1 LRFDE
6 NFENVLPDSSR
17 NNASQQSPNR
27 IQKMSRWIRPQQ
39 LITVGITIQE
49 QIEWAE
55 LGLSVYDTKGRRI
68 IEYEQK
74 SILPSGCKY
83 LTSTDFFYAGDTFQ
97 YCRWNETHEF
107 FTKFQFSR
115 DELVQFLQAPKPLL
129 PREIANELSL
139 SMSSNQ
145 SDDDIIN
152 KIEHKKK
159 NSPPLLNSIYTPG
172 LGQLLGIQPSFSINT
187 PTQAQ
192 QINTDNH
199 PNDAIT
205 PGKGQQDTSKATE
218 GRAIKTALAWA
229 LDLEIAVAL
238 AVECA
243 ELQKPKSTEQ
253 HRTIWKKRCSEKGI
267 HSPRKE
273 AFAAF
278 RRGLPA
284 HLKMEKS

>member
-1 LRFDE
+1 M
-6 NFENVLPDSSR
+6 N
-17 NNASQQSPNR
+17 
-27 IQKMSRWIRPQQ
+27 RWIRPQQ

-68 IEYEQK
+68 IEYEKK

-97 YCRWNETHEF
+97 YCRWDETHEF

-115 DELVQFLQAPKPLL
+115 DELVRFLQAPKPLL
-129 PREIANELSL
+129 PLEIANIISSL
-139 SMSSNQ
+139 MK
-145 SDDDIIN
+145 SDPSDEDIRN
-152 KIEHKKK
+152 KIEHKKES
-159 NSPPLLNSIYTPG
+159 SPPLLNSIYTPE
-172 LGQLLGIQPSFSINT
+172 LGQLLGIQSPFSINT

-192 QINTDNH
+192 QINKNNH
-199 PNDAIT
+199 PNDVVT

-218 GRAIKTALAWA
+218 RRAIKTAQAWA
-229 LDLEIAVAL
+229 QDLEIAVAL

-243 ELQKPKSTEQ
+243 ESKRPKSTEQ
-253 HRTIWKKRCSEKGI
+253 HRIIWEKRCSEKGI